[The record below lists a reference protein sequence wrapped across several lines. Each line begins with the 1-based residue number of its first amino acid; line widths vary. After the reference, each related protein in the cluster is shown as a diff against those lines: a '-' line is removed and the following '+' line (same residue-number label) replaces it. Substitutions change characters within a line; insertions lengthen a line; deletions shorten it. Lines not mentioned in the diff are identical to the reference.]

1 MLQLTPHY
9 ISATKSAVNVAQ
21 LRKKSKYASVASRLG
36 AELLNACV
44 DACGGLASDA
54 SKLVRA
60 IGDEGERWS
69 AGAWSSGDIQ
79 RRLLSEIAVAVQR
92 GNALTMLTAHS
103 RATSVRADQAAW
115 GRPTSGADEAEGGRN
130 CGGE

>member
-1 MLQLTPHY
+1 M
-9 ISATKSAVNVAQ
+9 
-21 LRKKSKYASVASRLG
+21 SKYASVASRLG

-44 DACGGLASDA
+44 DACGGLANDA
-54 SKLVRA
+54 WKLVRA

-92 GNALTMLTAHS
+92 GDALTMLTAHS

-115 GRPTSGADEAEGGRN
+115 EGPTSGADEAEGGRN

>member
-1 MLQLTPHY
+1 MALAL
-9 ISATKSAVNVAQ
+9 
-21 LRKKSKYASVASRLG
+21 RLG
-36 AELLNACV
+36 AELLNVCV

-69 AGAWSSGDIQ
+69 AGTWSSGDIQ

-92 GNALTMLTAHS
+92 GNCLTMLTAHS
-103 RATSVRADQAAW
+103 RAMSVRANQAAM
-115 GRPTSGADEAEGGRN
+115 GRPTGGAGAAEGV
-130 CGGE
+130 